1 MIQITYLVTVYNEV
15 KTVKKAIQD
24 VINIK
29 FPYKE
34 IIIIDNASTD
44 GSRKIIETFRNKN
57 KVKIILRKKK
67 YRLCKKYSLW
77 T

>member
-1 MIQITYLVTVYNEV
+1 MSKITYLITVYNEV

-29 FPYKE
+29 YPNKE

-44 GSRKIIETFRNKN
+44 GSQLIIKNFKN
-57 KVKIILRKKK
+57 KKIKLKKF
-67 YRLCKKYSLW
+67 
-77 T
+77 